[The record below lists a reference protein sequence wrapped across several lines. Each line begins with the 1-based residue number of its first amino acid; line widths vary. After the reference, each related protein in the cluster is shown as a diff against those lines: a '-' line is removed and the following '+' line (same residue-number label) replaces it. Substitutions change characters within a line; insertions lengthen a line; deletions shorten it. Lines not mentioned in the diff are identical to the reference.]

1 LIPAL
6 SPHPPLD
13 FHPSSL
19 YFVSRLRE
27 PKHSFQSHILLQAL
41 SILSFLKQ
49 IATFYPSSSRQF
61 AQPSRTSYTK
71 CTRRGPAA
79 SSRLLLFFL
88 GTHHVRDLQFA
99 ELVTFS
105 LQYMAVDI
113 LIIVVRLVTESPLDP
128 WVSVDASGNPV
139 ATITPFIS
147 TVNGVATTISAAP
160 VSLTATTTTSQSDSK
175 PTETSVPS
183 GGGSFQVCHN
193 LDGHFAPMCQPDN
206 GTAIYVGQTYYGR
219 NLIGGLRSNCSNRE
233 QLHGTR
239 RISHRRMPQSS

>member
-1 LIPAL
+1 MNPNAL
-6 SPHPPLD
+6 FNHTFSSRLCPSCLFSNKLQPSIPPL
-13 FHPSSL
+13 
-19 YFVSRLRE
+19 VTNSR
-27 PKHSFQSHILLQAL
+27 S
-41 SILSFLKQ
+41 
-49 IATFYPSSSRQF
+49 
-61 AQPSRTSYTK
+61 PSRTSYTK
-71 CTRRGPAA
+71 CTRRGLAA

-99 ELVTFS
+99 ELVRFP

-113 LIIVVRLVTESPLDP
+113 LIIVVHLVTESPLDP

-139 ATITPFIS
+139 ATITPFVS

-160 VSLTATTTTSQSDSK
+160 ASLTATTTTSQSDSK

-193 LDGHFAPMCQPDN
+193 LDGHFAPMCKPDN

-233 QLHGTR
+233 QLHGTQ
-239 RISHRRMPQSS
+239 RISQRRMPQSS